1 MLSTQFA
8 KNIKLESRQRRST
21 NLHIAPNFPFQ
32 EFLETKHFFLQFVLT
47 KSVIK
52 LTIDTN
58 TRPAVLVTSVSLS
71 LPCKEMVK
79 IFGPADTLQNVNLLV
94 LFDK

>member
-32 EFLETKHFFLQFVLT
+32 EFLETKHFFYNLYLQ
-47 KSVIK
+47 K
-52 LTIDTN
+52 
-58 TRPAVLVTSVSLS
+58 A
-71 LPCKEMVK
+71 
-79 IFGPADTLQNVNLLV
+79 
-94 LFDK
+94 